1 MMKVLNNNS
10 MKYISI
16 LLLLFFAIKYT
27 YAQPIEIQD
36 FLQSRLQNWNKP
48 MSYSYSW
55 EGNSSQI
62 KMKQDK
68 DSFNFKIIDSVLEGE
83 IYFSNPKNV
92 NKILFVNYPS
102 WQVLKFPFSLNES
115 SWNISVEV
123 SPKISFKIPL
133 VLKGDYTFEI
143 LDVHGF
149 PLVHEVVSYGDE
161 VARGEA
167 KKNNLQEIKD
177 DINTLRVSLW
187 YDPLVFS
194 DLLQNIAIKKISD
207 MKEIWYIG
215 HRSPYGN
222 DIFSF
227 ASSDEKV
234 YFKRLGENVAWGSG
248 ISLMEAYKWIL
259 NSPAHRYLLLFP
271 AWKKIGMSFVEKD
284 GVWYFVQV
292 FSD

>member
-1 MMKVLNNNS
+1 MMKVQNNNF

-16 LLLLFFAIKYT
+16 LLLLFFAIQYT
-27 YAQPIEIQD
+27 YAQPIEIQN

-55 EGNSSQI
+55 EDNSSQI

-68 DSFNFKIIDSVLEGE
+68 DNFNFKIIDSILEGE
-83 IYFSNPKNV
+83 IYFNDPKNV
-92 NKILFVNYPS
+92 NQILFVNYPS
-102 WQVLKFPFSLNES
+102 WQVLKFPFSLDEN
-115 SWNISVEV
+115 SWNISVGGE
-123 SPKISFKIPL
+123 SKISFKIPL
-133 VLKGDYTFEI
+133 VSKGDYILEI
-143 LDVHGF
+143 LDIYGF
-149 PLVHEVVSYGDE
+149 PVIHEIVSYGDGNLSKE
-161 VARGEA
+161 VE
-167 KKNNLQEIKD
+167 KDNLQEIED
-177 DINTLRVSLW
+177 DINNLRTSLW

-215 HRSPYGN
+215 HRNPYGN

-227 ASSDEKV
+227 VSSDEKV